1 MESTAKQ
8 NLEQILI
15 NLIETELKRLEVDTD
30 IDPYSGLAVRETQ
43 LDNDT
48 FGVDNSKIRLNIFD
62 DYCDGEYYAEE
73 LLKLLKNTDSA
84 TLESDHEKNIWEI
97 IAETKI

>member
-1 MESTAKQ
+1 MTE
-8 NLEQILI
+8 
-15 NLIETELKRLEVDTD
+15 ELK
-30 IDPYSGLAVRETQ
+30 
-43 LDNDT
+43 
-48 FGVDNSKIRLNIFD
+48 
-62 DYCDGEYYAEE
+62 CDGEYYAEE